1 MMISTM
7 SKTNEIKK
15 EKKRNAYSYLSSVG
29 ISLCCLLLS
38 SCSTYSTKFSCADSR
53 GLPCEMLRSVDKKID
68 SGEIDKVYKADCKG
82 SKCTALALQDEVVRP
97 QNGPIKAKATV
108 PNESDDVIIT
118 HDTVMDAN
126 PTE

>member
-38 SCSTYSTKFSCADSR
+38 SCSTYSSKFSCADSR
-53 GLPCEMLRSVDKKID
+53 GLPCEMLRSVDRQID
-68 SGEIDKVYKADCKG
+68 SGEIDKVYKAQCKG
-82 SKCTALALQDEVVRP
+82 SRCKTKAMQAEAVRP
-97 QNGPIKAKATV
+97 QNGPIKAKATL
-108 PNESDDVIIT
+108 PDELEDVIIT
-118 HDTVMDAN
+118 HDSEMNAM